1 MSEYVARCALK
12 GARPKITSANQFVSR
27 PHLVAHLMRERNVL
41 RVISA
46 PFGFGKRNLACEY
59 AQTVWQFQHVFWMDA
74 TSPCFLRDLDADLIA
89 RSLVQL
95 DDQPFLLVILNL
107 PHLDSERVERLLST
121 IHVLLSKACEVI
133 VTCTPAHDVFSE
145 ERTRL
150 TLDAHDLL
158 LTDAELSYIDV
169 PASFSHMDAYNLNA
183 RNEKPTQDSRF
194 RIAYFA
200 WDKGD
205 EREFLKR
212 LFKEDM
218 PAVYR
223 SALFAA
229 LVLRSAEIGAILACC
244 HISPEEIEILDQSYA
259 LFSCNEQENA
269 FVALNFSVQYLCE
282 VFCPKKSSIATTLR
296 CSNRESLIKHL
307 SDVLLMQ
314 HQEWRACELVQ
325 NALSSSDR
333 AVWLAKHA
341 QTLHDRMCLYPAC
354 QLYASLGRERA
365 NLNAQLDIAQALRLI
380 YLAQHESAKRL
391 MGRLSK
397 ATCAQ
402 NDVRILALLVLSQL
416 EGRDR
421 QQKILSNAAELLSS
435 ATSVKRDLRN
445 QLAFLICFRKE
456 MSANLER
463 SCELLY
469 VYGEKS
475 CHHNAYVSAA
485 TWLFDAVYEQG
496 LSSGHQM
503 LHRVVHQVYTYVAQ
517 IENEALTYSQSVC
530 ILALSRLVDKGLVTL
545 PAYFEEQVGQAQ
557 FMNVVS
563 LQQRR
568 ELENFLHQK
577 IAKVHKPAV
586 ATPDKSVARTLS
598 QAAPEKSTYPML
610 TVNLLGGLE
619 VFIGDKRVEPD
630 RFRRQ
635 KLKTLLA
642 LLVLNKGKEYSRD
655 KLVEIIWPGT
665 SLVAGRK
672 GLYSLWSQLRSALL
686 TPDGECPYLI
696 RQQQSLRLDAA
707 LLKTDVMN
715 MELVC
720 QSLFF
725 EQPTYEGWPELL
737 RRVNQEFS
745 EDILPSDN
753 ENAKIESWR
762 NDYRSNLVDALV
774 NASSRLLGAS
784 RAQESLWFARAALQ
798 RDRTREDAYEALVR
812 AQLAVGQR
820 SAAMET
826 CLLCRR
832 YLTDEQGMDASA
844 ELMRL
849 YHSIIESE
857 EMLV

>member
-1 MSEYVARCALK
+1 
-12 GARPKITSANQFVSR
+12 
-27 PHLVAHLMRERNVL
+27 
-41 RVISA
+41 
-46 PFGFGKRNLACEY
+46 
-59 AQTVWQFQHVFWMDA
+59 
-74 TSPCFLRDLDADLIA
+74 
-89 RSLVQL
+89 
-95 DDQPFLLVILNL
+95 
-107 PHLDSERVERLLST
+107 
-121 IHVLLSKACEVI
+121 
-133 VTCTPAHDVFSE
+133 
-145 ERTRL
+145 
-150 TLDAHDLL
+150 
-158 LTDAELSYIDV
+158 
-169 PASFSHMDAYNLNA
+169 
-183 RNEKPTQDSRF
+183 
-194 RIAYFA
+194 
-200 WDKGD
+200 
-205 EREFLKR
+205 
-212 LFKEDM
+212 
-218 PAVYR
+218 
-223 SALFAA
+223 
-229 LVLRSAEIGAILACC
+229 
-244 HISPEEIEILDQSYA
+244 
-259 LFSCNEQENA
+259 
-269 FVALNFSVQYLCE
+269 
-282 VFCPKKSSIATTLR
+282 
-296 CSNRESLIKHL
+296 
-307 SDVLLMQ
+307 
-314 HQEWRACELVQ
+314 
-325 NALSSSDR
+325 
-333 AVWLAKHA
+333 
-341 QTLHDRMCLYPAC
+341 
-354 QLYASLGRERA
+354 
-365 NLNAQLDIAQALRLI
+365 
-380 YLAQHESAKRL
+380 
-391 MGRLSK
+391 
-397 ATCAQ
+397 
-402 NDVRILALLVLSQL
+402 
-416 EGRDR
+416 
-421 QQKILSNAAELLSS
+421 
-435 ATSVKRDLRN
+435 
-445 QLAFLICFRKE
+445 
-456 MSANLER
+456 
-463 SCELLY
+463 
-469 VYGEKS
+469 
-475 CHHNAYVSAA
+475 
-485 TWLFDAVYEQG
+485 
-496 LSSGHQM
+496 
-503 LHRVVHQVYTYVAQ
+503 
-517 IENEALTYSQSVC
+517 
-530 ILALSRLVDKGLVTL
+530 
-545 PAYFEEQVGQAQ
+545 
-557 FMNVVS
+557 MNVVS